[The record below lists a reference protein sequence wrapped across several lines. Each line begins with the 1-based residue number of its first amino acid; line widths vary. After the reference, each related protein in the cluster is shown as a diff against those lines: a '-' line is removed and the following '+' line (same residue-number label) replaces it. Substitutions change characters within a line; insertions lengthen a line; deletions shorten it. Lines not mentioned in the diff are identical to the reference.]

1 MSSWNF
7 HLVFH
12 ELLLLTL
19 SLQFMVI
26 SLHYNF
32 KTLDTQCCFH
42 REWVVSGQ
50 RAITSS
56 ARNSILFVSLPLQ
69 AFVFLFEDVKNLLY
83 DLLTY
88 SWVVFFCLCFFFPYK
103 VHKSLITKIL

>member
-1 MSSWNF
+1 MPNWNF
-7 HLVFH
+7 HLAFH

-19 SLQFMVI
+19 SLQFMVM
-26 SLHYNF
+26 SLQNKF
-32 KTLDTQCCFH
+32 KILDTQCCFH
-42 REWVVSGQ
+42 REWVGSGQ

-56 ARNSILFVSLPLQ
+56 ARNSILFVSFPLQ

-88 SWVVFFCLCFFFPYK
+88 SWVVFLPVPFL
-103 VHKSLITKIL
+103 SIQSA